1 MAINYAVKHA
11 PQIDERFSAASITEP
26 AVNKD
31 YDFIGAKTVVVH
43 SVPTVPMNDYQ
54 RSGASRYGTPAELED
69 AVQELTLSQDK
80 AFTFTVDKGNEA
92 DDPALNA
99 GKALDRQITEVIAP
113 MVDRYRL
120 SVMAVRAGGAAYGA
134 TTKANAYETFLDLNG
149 MLNDAN
155 APAEGRLAYVST
167 AYYKLLRLDSSFVRS
182 GDLAQSMLISGQLGE
197 VDGVRIL
204 PGRGRLPDGVDL
216 LITHPVATTA
226 PHKISEYRIHEDA
239 PGISGSL
246 VEGRDYFDAFVLNN
260 KRGAIAVHFAKLGV
274 LTATNVAGSSG
285 KTRITAVEGAPAQA
299 ELVYKIGSAVTAPAL
314 GDDLS
319 DWSVLTLG
327 AELSVSSGDKYVVA
341 ARSALGKAIAAT
353 SATTAAV

>member
-1 MAINYAVKHA
+1 MAINYAAKHA
-11 PQIDERFSAASITEP
+11 QEIDERFSAASITEP

-31 YDFIGAKTVVVH
+31 YDFVGVKTVVVH
-43 SVPTVPMNDYQ
+43 SVPTVAMHDYQ
-54 RSGASRYGTPAELED
+54 RSGLNRYGTPEELSDET
-69 AVQELTLSQDK
+69 QELTMSQDK

-99 GKALDRQITEVIAP
+99 GKALNRQITEVIVP

-120 SVMAVRAGGAAYGA
+120 GVMVSRAGGAAYGA

-155 APAEGRLAYVST
+155 APVEGRLAYAST
-167 AYYKLLRLDSSFVRS
+167 SYFKLLKQDSSFIRS
-182 GDLAQSMLISGQLGE
+182 GDLPQNMLISGQLGE

-226 PHKISEYRIHEDA
+226 PNKLSEYRIHVDA
-239 PGISGSL
+239 PGISGAL
-246 VEGRDYFDAFVLNN
+246 VEGREYFDAFVLEN
-260 KRGAIAVHFAKLGV
+260 KRGAIAVHFTKLGA
-274 LTATNVAGSSG
+274 LTAVKTDGASG
-285 KTRITAVEGAPAQA
+285 KIRITSVTGAPAQS
-299 ELVYKIGSAVTAPAL
+299 ELVYKIGASVAAPAL

-319 DWSVLTLG
+319 SWTVLPLNTDLD
-327 AELSVSSGDKYVVA
+327 AASGDKYVVA
-341 ARSALGKAIAAT
+341 ARSALGKAIA
-353 SATTAAV
+353 STTAATAA